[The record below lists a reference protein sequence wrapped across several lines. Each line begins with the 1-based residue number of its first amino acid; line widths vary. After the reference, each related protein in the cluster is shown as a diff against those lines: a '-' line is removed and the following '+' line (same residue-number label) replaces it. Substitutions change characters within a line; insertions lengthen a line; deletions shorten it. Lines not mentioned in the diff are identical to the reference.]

1 MQDEF
6 KQCYEDR
13 LKELNNTYQKG
24 IATLKFEY
32 SQQAGKIE
40 LIYQTIQKKN
50 DAQKKEQEMILRKVE

>member
-1 MQDEF
+1 MDLKAVKKMQEEF

-32 SQQAGKIE
+32 SQQAEKIE
-40 LIYQTIQKKN
+40 QIYQTIQKKN
-50 DAQKKEQEMILRKVE
+50 EA

>member
-32 SQQAGKIE
+32 SQQAEKIE
-40 LIYQTIQKKN
+40 
-50 DAQKKEQEMILRKVE
+50 

>member
-32 SQQAGKIE
+32 S
-40 LIYQTIQKKN
+40 
-50 DAQKKEQEMILRKVE
+50 